1 MAESECLGSTWFLV
15 VGEKGLIPVRF
26 GGKGRAV
33 RVQGVVVGIVAL
45 EVMPGGSIGLFE
57 DGVVGVL
64 IGARDGDINVEKTD
78 EAARLL
84 ENDVEAFGTGFCK
97 DSTD

>member
-1 MAESECLGSTWFLV
+1 MAESECLNIHSLV

-26 GGKGRAV
+26 GGKGRVV
-33 RVQGVVVGIVAL
+33 RVQGVVVGVVAL

-57 DGVVGVL
+57 DDVVSVL
-64 IGARDGDINVEKTD
+64 IGARNGDIDIEKAD

-84 ENDVEAFGTGFCK
+84 ENDVEAFGAGFCK
-97 DSTD
+97 DRAD